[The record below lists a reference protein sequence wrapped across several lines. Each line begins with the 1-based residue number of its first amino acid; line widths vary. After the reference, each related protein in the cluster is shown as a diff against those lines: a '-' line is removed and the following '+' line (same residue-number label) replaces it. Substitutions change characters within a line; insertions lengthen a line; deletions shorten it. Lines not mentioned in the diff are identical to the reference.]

1 MRVNLSYRVT
11 TSDNGVYSMN
21 TFHGFCRPWALCEDA
36 ATSCPRIKS
45 LLYDLRSAST
55 FRNLSTAGPPKITV
69 RHRAPATMSCSL
81 DWTKD
86 GQFKKRTHVATD
98 FKGTY
103 TADTQKKNTVISRTC
118 YEFKNRDDQGG
129 NLRPDMID
137 TCANGSYQDGRI
149 RHEGPEIC
157 VKGRRRNLTS
167 NCQIERRFT
176 IACTILRPLLY
187 PTVAFN
193 RRH

>member
-1 MRVNLSYRVT
+1 MGYTRWIHFMVFAGRGRCVKTLRRHVRGLSHCFMIYDRQ
-11 TSDNGVYSMN
+11 
-21 TFHGFCRPWALCEDA
+21 ALFVICQRRG
-36 ATSCPRIKS
+36 PRK
-45 LLYDLRSAST
+45 LRSAT
-55 FRNLSTAGPPKITV
+55 ERRRRWFAVWTGQKTANSKNGLTSRPISRVLT
-69 RHRAPATMSCSL
+69 R
-81 DWTKD
+81 
-86 GQFKKRTHVATD
+86 RTH
-98 FKGTY
+98 
-103 TADTQKKNTVISRTC
+103 KKNTVISRTC

-193 RRH
+193 RRHSW